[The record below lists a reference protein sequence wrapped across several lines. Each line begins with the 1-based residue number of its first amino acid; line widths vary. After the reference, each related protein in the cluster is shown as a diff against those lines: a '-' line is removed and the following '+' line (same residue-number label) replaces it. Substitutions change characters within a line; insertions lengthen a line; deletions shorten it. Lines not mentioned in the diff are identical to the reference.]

1 MEELRLYSVFLETLK
16 DDTPDKKWPNPLIA
30 LWHDAKGDWH
40 AAHELVD
47 GVNDQ
52 HSKWI
57 HAYLHRK
64 EGDEWNAE
72 YWYRQAGK
80 SFPEISLE
88 EEHKTL
94 VTALCS
100 FI

>member
-1 MEELRLYSVFLETLK
+1 MHNQEFEASLK
-16 DDTPDKKWPNPLIA
+16 EINPPQDWPKNLVA
-30 LWHDAKGDWH
+30 LWYDAKDDWH

-47 GVNDQ
+47 GQNDI

-64 EGDEWNAE
+64 EGDEWNAG

-88 EEHKTL
+88 EEHQNL
-94 VTALCS
+94 VVCNLDMK
-100 FI
+100 I

>member
-1 MEELRLYSVFLETLK
+1 MNSQDFQDSLK
-16 DDTPDKKWPNPLIA
+16 ERNPPTEWTNTLIA
-30 LWHDAKGDWH
+30 LWYDGKEDWQ

-47 GVNDQ
+47 GQNDE

-64 EGDEWNAE
+64 EGDDWNAG

-80 SFPEISLE
+80 PFPEISLK
-88 EEHKTL
+88 EEHQTL
-94 VTALCS
+94 VAALCS
-100 FI
+100 TL